1 MKKIPGHI
9 IIGFIISSFLYACAA
24 RKLPPAPAGLFQ
36 LEGNWQLVLTNDDD
50 SALAGS
56 IISIDPATA
65 DAIITVL
72 KKNAYCVRPTDA
84 AWKNITTTDIR
95 NQFNT
100 TSLGNSCTSGLE
112 YKPATLILVNDE
124 LKLTGTTSQGKVLL
138 QTWKKIK

>member
-1 MKKIPGHI
+1 MKKIPHI
-9 IIGFIISSFLYACAA
+9 IIALIILSFLFACAA
-24 RKLPPAPAGLFQ
+24 RKVAPVPAGLFQ
-36 LEGNWQLVLTNDDD
+36 LEGSWQLVLTNDDD

-65 DAIITVL
+65 DAIIMVL

-84 AWKNITTTDIR
+84 AWKNITTTDTR

-100 TSLGNSCTSGLE
+100 ASLGNSCTSGLE

-124 LKLTGTTSQGKVLL
+124 LKLTGTTSSGKTLL
-138 QTWKKIK
+138 QTWKKMR